1 VKTRPTIRDVARGAG
16 VSPSTVSVVL
26 NNVHGARVAPDTRR
40 RVTEAAR
47 RLGYAADPTARALR
61 TQRTHT
67 IGFLSDEI
75 ATTPY
80 AGRLV
85 QGAQEAAWRRGMLLL
100 LLNTGGDAAHEQEA
114 ISTLV
119 HRRVDGIVYAT
130 MYHRVVEVPR
140 IRAGI
145 PLVLLDARPAGGG
158 VPCVVPDERAGAA
171 AAATELLEHGHRRIA
186 FVQDAD
192 GVPAAAERL
201 EGFRETLAA
210 HGIALDAD
218 LVVAE
223 HPSAAGGRRALLRLL
238 DLPDPPAAVFC
249 FNDRMAMGAYQV
261 AAARG
266 LRIPEDLSV
275 VGFDDQR
282 EVADALWPGLTTVA
296 LPHHAMGVWAV
307 EALMGDEKAGAAE
320 ERMPCPLIRRQ
331 SVGPPPG
338 SGT

>member
-1 VKTRPTIRDVARGAG
+1 
-16 VSPSTVSVVL
+16 
-26 NNVHGARVAPDTRR
+26 
-40 RVTEAAR
+40 VTEAAE

-67 IGFLSDEI
+67 IGFVSDEI

-85 QGAQEAAWRRGMLLL
+85 QGAQEAAWRHGMLLL
-100 LLNTGGDAAHEQEA
+100 LLNTGGDAAHEREA

-130 MYHRVVEVPR
+130 MYHRVVEPPR
-140 IRAGI
+140 VRGAI
-145 PLVLLDARPAGGG
+145 PLVLLDARAAGGG

-171 AAATELLEHGHRRIA
+171 AAAAELIGHGHRRIA
-186 FVQDAD
+186 FIQDED
-192 GVPAAAERL
+192 GVPAAVERL
-201 EGFRETLAA
+201 EGFRATLAA
-210 HGIALDAD
+210 SGIALDPE
-218 LVVAE
+218 LVVAD
-223 HPSAAGGRRALLRLL
+223 HPSAAGGRRALVRLME
-238 DLPDPPAAVFC
+238 LPERPTAVFC
-249 FNDRMAMGAYQV
+249 FNDRMAMGAYQA

-296 LPHHAMGVWAV
+296 LPHHAMGAWAV
-307 EALMGDEKAGAAE
+307 EALIGGTEGALE

-338 SGT
+338 EGT